1 MRFEETIKNKFLYSK
16 NKNIFKYIYFY
27 VQYFKSKIKLKK
39 SYSNWG
45 IDMMAD
51 FFLDTKLKV
60 YLLILV
66 VIIL

>member
-51 FFLDTKLKV
+51 FFF
-60 YLLILV
+60 
-66 VIIL
+66 